1 MSDFQVIA
9 SNALRDIIARFQD
22 WSVLQD
28 PAFLDIIAL
37 VEQTL
42 QPLWMVLLEMFVLWV
57 TTVQRDHQQVLYF
70 FFI

>member
-42 QPLWMVLLEMFVLWV
+42 QPLWTVSLEMFVLWV
-57 TTVQRDHQQVLYF
+57 TTVQKDHQLV
-70 FFI
+70 